1 MPRARLKWLCRRG
14 MRELD
19 LVLEAWLAQRY
30 DGATIKQKTAFCDL
44 LERPDP
50 EIFDYLTDR
59 AHAETPELR
68 ELIDVLKHLHQ
79 HADG

>member
-1 MPRARLKWLCRRG
+1 VPRARLKWLCRRG

-30 DGATIKQKTAFCDL
+30 DGATVSEKAAFCDL

-59 AHAETPELR
+59 ARAETPELR